1 MLPRVELEP
10 KVDSSMVTSETPTS
24 ELSREVSRE
33 SSSDATRALPV
44 ELSGAAP
51 SEVSSEAS
59 CTASSEPSCVV
70 PNEASCA
77 ALSAPTSEAS
87 CAVSSEVASE
97 PTSATPPRKP
107 LVVGSDC
114 SGMGT
119 ECHALEALGIEY
131 VHAFCSEIWEPAIRC
146 LRSKRQRAKR
156 MYRDVTKR
164 VLDEEVP
171 SVDLY
176 VCGFPCQPN
185 SALNLKRGGEDARR
199 DPMVCALAYIEAK
212 RPRYFVLENVVGL
225 TTVCKG
231 ALWNALVDR
240 LDALEGYAWDYR
252 VLDPCKHANSPQS
265 RPRVYLCGARGA
277 DLPIEWPD
285 EVPLTTRCVD
295 LLDADAFAQP
305 AAPCYL
311 KMLQTWGI
319 EPSQEGVIEFCA
331 ASRTYSPY
339 KDPRPLQPHEVKQ
352 VLRADVAPCLIRH
365 DPGPYA
371 NHLQRYLTAD
381 ECLKL
386 QGFDPALVR
395 KPQVTPLQMRQLCGN
410 AMHCGV
416 LARVLE
422 KLLQM

>member
-1 MLPRVELEP
+1 MVPRVELEP
-10 KVDSSMVTSETPTS
+10 KVESSMVTTETPS
-24 ELSREVSRE
+24 
-33 SSSDATRALPV
+33 ALP
-44 ELSGAAP
+44 
-51 SEVSSEAS
+51 SEAS
-59 CTASSEPSCVV
+59 STGASEAPSTLASEPSGDPSPTVSSEPSGTV
-70 PNEASCA
+70 PNVASSEVSCA
-77 ALSAPTSEAS
+77 ASTEPASAPAS
-87 CAVSSEVASE
+87 
-97 PTSATPPRKP
+97 PTPPRKP

-119 ECHALEALGIEY
+119 ECYALEALGIEY

-164 VLDEEVP
+164 ELDEEVP

-265 RPRVYLCGARGA
+265 RPRVYLCGARGT
-277 DLPIEWPD
+277 DRPIEWPD

-319 EPSQEGVIEFCA
+319 EPSQEGIVEFCA

-339 KDPRPLQPHEVKQ
+339 KDPRPLQPHEVKH

-422 KLLQM
+422 KLLLL

>member
-1 MLPRVELEP
+1 MVPRVELEP
-10 KVDSSMVTSETPTS
+10 KVESSMVTTETPS
-24 ELSREVSRE
+24 
-33 SSSDATRALPV
+33 ALP
-44 ELSGAAP
+44 
-51 SEVSSEAS
+51 SEAS
-59 CTASSEPSCVV
+59 STGASEAPSTLASEPSGDPSPTVSSEPSGTV
-70 PNEASCA
+70 PNVASSEVSCA
-77 ALSAPTSEAS
+77 ASTEPASAPAS
-87 CAVSSEVASE
+87 
-97 PTSATPPRKP
+97 PTPPRKP

-119 ECHALEALGIEY
+119 ECYALEALGIEY

-164 VLDEEVP
+164 ELDEEVP

-265 RPRVYLCGARGA
+265 RPRVYLCGARGT
-277 DLPIEWPD
+277 DRPIEWPD

-319 EPSQEGVIEFCA
+319 EPSQEGIVEFCA

-339 KDPRPLQPHEVKQ
+339 KDPRPLEPHEVKQ

-422 KLLQM
+422 KLLLL

>member
-1 MLPRVELEP
+1 MGTKILRPGKDLMLPGVELELSM
-10 KVDSSMVTSETPTS
+10 DSSTVASQTRS
-24 ELSREVSRE
+24 ELSS
-33 SSSDATRALPV
+33 TL
-44 ELSGAAP
+44 P
-51 SEVSSEAS
+51 SEQSCDSSRSVSSESSGAVPS
-59 CTASSEPSCVV
+59 ATSSEPSYVM
-70 PNEASCA
+70 
-77 ALSAPTSEAS
+77 PT
-87 CAVSSEVASE
+87 EVASE
-97 PTSATPPRKP
+97 PSSEPPTEVASASASPTPPRKP

-119 ECHALEALGIEY
+119 ECYALEALGIEY

-164 VLDEEVP
+164 ELDEEVP

-265 RPRVYLCGARGA
+265 RPRVYLCGARGT
-277 DLPIEWPD
+277 DRPIEWPD

-295 LLDADAFAQP
+295 LLDKDAFAQP

-311 KMLQTWGI
+311 KMLETWGI
-319 EPSQEGVIEFCA
+319 EPSQEGIVEFCA

-339 KDPRPLQPHEVKQ
+339 KDPRPLQPHEVKH

-371 NHLQRYLTAD
+371 NHLQRHLTAD

-422 KLLQM
+422 KLLLL

>member
-1 MLPRVELEP
+1 
-10 KVDSSMVTSETPTS
+10 
-24 ELSREVSRE
+24 
-33 SSSDATRALPV
+33 
-44 ELSGAAP
+44 
-51 SEVSSEAS
+51 
-59 CTASSEPSCVV
+59 
-70 PNEASCA
+70 
-77 ALSAPTSEAS
+77 
-87 CAVSSEVASE
+87 
-97 PTSATPPRKP
+97 
-107 LVVGSDC
+107 
-114 SGMGT
+114 
-119 ECHALEALGIEY
+119 
-131 VHAFCSEIWEPAIRC
+131 
-146 LRSKRQRAKR
+146 
-156 MYRDVTKR
+156 
-164 VLDEEVP
+164 
-171 SVDLY
+171 
-176 VCGFPCQPN
+176 
-185 SALNLKRGGEDARR
+185 
-199 DPMVCALAYIEAK
+199 MVCALAYIEAK

-225 TTVCKG
+225 TTVSKG

-265 RPRVYLCGARGA
+265 RPRVYLCGARGT

-422 KLLQM
+422 KLLGR